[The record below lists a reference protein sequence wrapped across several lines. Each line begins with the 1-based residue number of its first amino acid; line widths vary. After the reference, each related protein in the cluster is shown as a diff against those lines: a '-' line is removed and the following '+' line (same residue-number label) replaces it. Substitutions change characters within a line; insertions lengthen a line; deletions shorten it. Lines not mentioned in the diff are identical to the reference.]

1 MNYLAHAYLSF
12 NMPSV
17 LAGNMISDFV
27 KGKNKFS
34 YPQEIQT
41 GIALHRFIDKYTDD
55 HPATKKAKEI
65 FRPVYRLYSGAF
77 VDVVYDHFLATDEA
91 EFTEESLQAFTEK
104 TFKLLDLY
112 TGYFPEPFSS
122 MYPYMKTQN
131 WLYNYQ
137 FKWGVEKSLQGVVR
151 RATYLTESQ
160 QAYHLFENNYHV
172 FKSCYNEFFPDLKK
186 QTLQKL
192 TRLLNNKDDN

>member
-12 NMPSV
+12 DMPSV

-27 KGKNKFS
+27 KGRKKYE
-34 YPQEIQT
+34 YPLEIQA

-77 VDVVYDHFLATDEA
+77 VDVVYDHFLATDENEFQDKGLA
-91 EFTEESLQAFTEK
+91 VFTEI
-104 TFKLLDLY
+104 TFKQLDPY
-112 TGYFPEPFSS
+112 TGYFPEPFRS
-122 MYPYMKTQN
+122 MYPFMKSQN

-151 RATYLTESQ
+151 RATYLTESK
-160 QAYHLFENNYHV
+160 QAYDLFEKHYYN
-172 FKSCYNEFFPDLKK
+172 FKSCYNEFFPELKLK
-186 QTLQKL
+186 AFQKL
-192 TRLLNNKDDN
+192 EHLINNPEVS